1 MMMFLGILLL
11 LFGALVPPL
20 LFPHENQILVGF
32 VGAPF
37 VLFGIILMLIG
48 SFPTRRLEDESR
60 DRKKDDPPGPDAR

>member
-1 MMMFLGILLL
+1 MAMFFGIVLL

-48 SFPTRRLEDESR
+48 SFPTRRLDDERR
-60 DRKKDDPPGPDAR
+60 DGKDDPPGPGTR

>member
-1 MMMFLGILLL
+1 MIMFLGILLL

-20 LFPHENQILVGF
+20 LFPGQNEILVGF

-48 SFPTRRLEDESR
+48 SFPTRRLEDKR
-60 DRKKDDPPGPDAR
+60 PDDKDGPSGPGG